1 MTRPERPD
9 QGFTLL
15 ETLVSLAI
23 VVTVMSSLTVFFVRS
38 ATTQHH
44 QADTQVAVQ
53 LAASGMDYVSQL
65 PADNILLGR
74 TQAAVQAEW
83 QAPAAAGYLDTT
95 KTQPAWQDP
104 SLPASATVQGLS
116 TTPETIQL
124 STGATPYQRWW
135 YVGLCWQPKTGG
147 TCTVVATLLQSLSV
161 KMYRVVVAITWPA
174 PDCTGGLCQYATAM
188 LTESTLDD
196 PTWA

>member
-1 MTRPERPD
+1 MTRPGRTD

-15 ETLVSLAI
+15 ETMVSLAI
-23 VVTVMSSLTVFFVRS
+23 VGTVMASLAVFFVRS

-44 QADTQVAVQ
+44 QADAQVAVQ

-83 QAPAAAGYLDTT
+83 QAPAAAGYLDAT

-104 SLPASATVQGLS
+104 TLPASAVQGLP
-116 TTPETIQL
+116 TTPEAIQL
-124 STGATPYQRWW
+124 TTGATPYKRWW
-135 YVGLCWQPKTGG
+135 YVGVCWQPKTGG
-147 TCTVVATLLQSLSV
+147 DCTVVATALQSLYV
-161 KMYRVVVAITWPA
+161 KMYRVVVAVTWAA
-174 PDCTGGLCQYATAM
+174 PDCATSLCQYASAM
-188 LTESTLDD
+188 LTESSLDD
-196 PTWA
+196 PTWS